1 MNLRFHSLV
10 AAIAVA
16 AGLVYA
22 KPADTSRP
30 AVELARQ
37 VEVIRTAHGVPHI
50 RAENLRAAGYAL
62 AWVMSEDYGPRT
74 GIRLVGA
81 RGELSRLEGRG
92 RLEADFTNLR
102 ARSRAIATYHL
113 LDPETRDV
121 YDGFAAGINRYVE
134 LHP

>member
-74 GIRLVGA
+74 GMRLLGA
-81 RGELSRLEGRG
+81 RGELARFEGRA
-92 RLEADFTNLR
+92 RLDADFENRLSR
-102 ARSRAIATYHL
+102 ARAIETYH
-113 LDPETRDV
+113 
-121 YDGFAAGINRYVE
+121 
-134 LHP
+134 